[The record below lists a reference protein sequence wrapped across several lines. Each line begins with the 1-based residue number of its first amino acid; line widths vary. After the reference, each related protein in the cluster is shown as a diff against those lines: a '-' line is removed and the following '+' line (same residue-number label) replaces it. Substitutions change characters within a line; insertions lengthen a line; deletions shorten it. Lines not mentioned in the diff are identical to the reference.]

1 MTDDLRPETQAI
13 RAGRAHD
20 GASLAPVLWPS
31 TTYRLDDLDRA
42 RELNFASR
50 PPDFY
55 GRNGSPTVNDF
66 ADAVAALEGA
76 EAALALGSGMGALST
91 IVLAL
96 CSSGDHVVAQSRTFS
111 VTNQLLTMV
120 CPRFGIDVTFVDAT
134 DAAAVEAAI
143 EPGRTMLV
151 LVETPANPGLD
162 IIDLDAIGAI
172 AGPFT
177 VVDSTMA
184 TPVVQRPLD
193 HGIDLVMHAATKGI
207 AGHNDA
213 MLGVVAG
220 EQELIDVVWRHH
232 LVHGA
237 VASAYDSWNGL
248 RGLRTLHARVA
259 QQSASAAVL
268 ANRLAD
274 HSSVASVRYP
284 GRDDHPHHEIAVKQM
299 KTGGTIVAFDLAG
312 GAAAGAEM
320 VRRCELILS
329 AASFGGPETLVTHP
343 ASTTAAT
350 LSADDRLAMGIGDG
364 SIRLSVGLEHV
375 EDLWNDLDAALS
387 GSD

>member
-1 MTDDLRPETQAI
+1 MTDDLRPETTAI

-42 RELNFASR
+42 RELNFAAR

-55 GRNGSPTVNDF
+55 GRNGSPTVNEF

-91 IVLAL
+91 IVFAL
-96 CSSGDHVVAQSRTFS
+96 CSAGDHIVAQHRTFS

-134 DAAAVEAAI
+134 DVGAVEAAV

-151 LVETPANPGLD
+151 IVETPANPGLD
-162 IIDLDAIGAI
+162 VIDLAAIGQI

-184 TPVVQRPLD
+184 TPVVQRPLE

-248 RGLRTLHARVA
+248 RGLRTLHARVR

-268 ANRLAD
+268 ADRLAD
-274 HSSVASVRYP
+274 HASVASVRYP
-284 GRDDHPHHEIAVKQM
+284 GRGDHPHRDIAARQM
-299 KTGGTIVAFDLAG
+299 ENGGTIVAFDLAG
-312 GAAAGAEM
+312 GADVGAELL
-320 VRRCELILS
+320 RRCRLVLS
-329 AASFGGPETLVTHP
+329 AASFGGPETLITHP

-350 LSADDRLAMGIGDG
+350 LSPDDRAAMGIGDG
-364 SIRLSVGLEHV
+364 TIRLSVGLEHV
-375 EDLWNDLDAALS
+375 EDLWDDLDAAL
-387 GSD
+387 GGVD

>member
-1 MTDDLRPETQAI
+1 MTDDLRPETEAI
-13 RAGRAHD
+13 RAGRQHD

-31 TTYRLDDLDRA
+31 TTYRIDDLDRA
-42 RELNFASR
+42 RQLNFESR

-66 ADAVAALEGA
+66 ADAIAAVEGA
-76 EAALALGSGMGALST
+76 EAAIACGSGMGALST
-91 IVLAL
+91 VVMAL
-96 CSSGDHVVAQSRTFS
+96 CSSGDHIVAQHRTFS

-134 DAAAVEAAI
+134 DAGAVEAAVQ
-143 EPGRTMLV
+143 PGRTMLV

-162 IIDLDAIGAI
+162 IVDLEAIGQI

-184 TPVVQRPLD
+184 TPAVQRPLD
-193 HGIDLVMHAATKGI
+193 HGVDLVMHAATKGI

-248 RGLRTLHARVA
+248 RGLRTLHARVNHQA
-259 QQSASAAVL
+259 ASAAVL
-268 ANRLAD
+268 ADRLAD
-274 HSSVASVRYP
+274 HPAVASVRYP
-284 GRDDHPHHEIAVKQM
+284 GRDDHPHHTVAAKQM
-299 KTGGTIVAFDLAG
+299 RNGGTVVAVDLHG
-312 GAAAGAEM
+312 GATAGAEM
-320 VRRCELILS
+320 VRRCSLVSS
-329 AASFGGPETLVTHP
+329 AASFGGPETLITHP

-350 LSADDRLAMGIGDG
+350 LSPDERSAMGIGEG
-364 SIRLSVGLEHV
+364 MIRLSVGLEHV
-375 EDLWNDLDAALS
+375 EDVWTDLEAALAEA
-387 GSD
+387 

>member
-13 RAGRAHD
+13 RAGREHD
-20 GASLAPVLWPS
+20 GSSLAPVLWPS
-31 TTYRLDDLDRA
+31 TTYRLDDLERA
-42 RELNFASR
+42 RELNFESR

-66 ADAVAALEGA
+66 ADAIASLEGA

-91 IVLAL
+91 IVFAL
-96 CSSGDHVVAQSRTFS
+96 CSGGDHIVAQSRTFS
-111 VTNQLLTMV
+111 VTNQLLTLV

-134 DAAAVEAAI
+134 DSGAVEAAV

-162 IIDLDAIGAI
+162 VIDLEAIGAI

-248 RGLRTLHARVA
+248 RGLRTLHARVH

-268 ANRLAD
+268 ADRLAD
-274 HSSVASVRYP
+274 HPAVASVRYP
-284 GRDDHPHHEIAVKQM
+284 GRDDHPHHAIAARQM
-299 KTGGTIVAFDLAG
+299 SSGGTVVAFDLAG
-312 GAAAGAEM
+312 GVEAGARM
-320 VRRCELILS
+320 VRSCELAVN
-329 AASFGGPETLVTHP
+329 AASFGGPETLITHP

-350 LSADDRLAMGIGDG
+350 LTLDEREAMGIGDG
-364 SIRLSVGLEHV
+364 TIRLSVGLEHV
-375 EDLWNDLDAALS
+375 EDLWDDVDAAIS